1 LRGSGP
7 EREAAGRKAAQ
18 ARFTQALAASLTQ
31 ALARSKGL
39 LFEPVEVRR

>member
-31 ALARSKGL
+31 ALARYVQGVTFLTSGG
-39 LFEPVEVRR
+39 